1 MQLNYKEIGEGKP
14 IIILHGLFGMLDNW
28 QTFGNNLAEFGFRVI
43 LIDQRD
49 HGKSPWTSEFNYDV
63 LANDIIDFAQSLELD
78 SFFLLGHSMGGKT
91 AMAVA
96 KLRPDLIEKLII
108 VDVAPKQ
115 YRRGHDEIFAAL
127 RALDLYNS
135 KSRTALYE
143 SLKIHL
149 DEEMVIQFLLKNIQ
163 RNPET
168 GGFSIKFNLDLL
180 EKCYENIIDDIYIKE
195 PILVDTLFCKGDRSR
210 YIVESDEEKIYREF
224 NHAQIVTIEQAGHWV
239 HADQPEKLL
248 DIVVDFIG

>member
-1 MQLNYKEIGEGKP
+1 MQLNYKEIGAGKP

-28 QTFGNNLAEFGFRVI
+28 QTFGNNLAEFSFRVI
-43 LIDQRD
+43 IIDQRD
-49 HGKSPWTSEFNYDV
+49 HGKSPWTSEFNYNV
-63 LANDIIDFAQSLELD
+63 LANDIIDFAHSLDLD

-96 KLRPDLIEKLII
+96 KLRPDLIRKLII

-115 YRRGHDEIFAAL
+115 YKRGHDEIFEAL
-127 RALDLYNS
+127 RALDLENT

-143 SLKIHL
+143 SLKMHL

-168 GGFSIKFNLDLL
+168 SGFSIKFNVNLL
-180 EKCYENIIDDIYIKE
+180 EKYYENIIDDIYIKE
-195 PILVDTLFCKGDRSR
+195 PIFIDTLFCRGDRSK
-210 YIVESDEEKIYREF
+210 YIVESDEEKIYKEF
-224 NHAQIVTIEQAGHWV
+224 PHAQIVTIEESGHWV